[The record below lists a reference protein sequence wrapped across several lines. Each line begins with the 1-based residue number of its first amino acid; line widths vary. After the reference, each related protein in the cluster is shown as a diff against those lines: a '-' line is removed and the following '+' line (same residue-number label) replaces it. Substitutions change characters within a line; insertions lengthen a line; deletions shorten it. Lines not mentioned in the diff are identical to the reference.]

1 MADFTILTDSTCDLP
16 QEIADKYDIK
26 VACLSVIIDGKQYK
40 NYLDGREL
48 SFPDLYNAMRN
59 KKLPTTSAVNVTDFL
74 EIMEPELKAG
84 KDIIYIGFTSV
95 MSGTYSAGCVAAN
108 ELLEKYPDRKI
119 ITIDTKCATA
129 GEGLLVELCAIEREK
144 GKSIEECAE
153 FVNKHLP
160 NVRHMFTVNDLFHL
174 VRGGR
179 TTRGTALMGS
189 LIGIKPILRVNDEG
203 YVEAYLKLRGRKK
216 AFKTIV
222 EDAKAHI
229 LDKSIPFYIA
239 HGDDMEGAEE
249 LAKMIKEEVGCTDVR
264 ITYLGAVCGCHGGP
278 DLVGAFHLGK
288 DGRD

>member
-84 KDIIYIGFTSV
+84 KDIIYIGFASV

-144 GKSIEECAE
+144 GKSIEECA
-153 FVNKHLP
+153 
-160 NVRHMFTVNDLFHL
+160 
-174 VRGGR
+174 
-179 TTRGTALMGS
+179 
-189 LIGIKPILRVNDEG
+189 
-203 YVEAYLKLRGRKK
+203 
-216 AFKTIV
+216 
-222 EDAKAHI
+222 
-229 LDKSIPFYIA
+229 
-239 HGDDMEGAEE
+239 
-249 LAKMIKEEVGCTDVR
+249 
-264 ITYLGAVCGCHGGP
+264 
-278 DLVGAFHLGK
+278 
-288 DGRD
+288 